1 MGLRR
6 KIQSL
11 FRLHRNVR
19 SGTKRALLFT
29 FSALTLLAF
38 SGQSQGADQENV
50 SAPRTDPVGDYLDA
64 IELAAGQGG
73 AYSAELGDL
82 YIGLGQSL
90 VRDGELEAARD
101 AFNLGVQNIRIN
113 SGLNSPQQT
122 NPLFSIADIE
132 FILDDWRA
140 AEDVLQ
146 SAFRI
151 NERNFGE
158 KHRDLLPVL
167 ERIYDWYAIRRPL
180 DSPDSDYED
189 MQRHLLWAERIA
201 EIREKELGLSDPQ
214 RVSM

>member
-1 MGLRR
+1 MGLRA

-11 FRLHRNVR
+11 FRLHRNSW
-19 SGTKRALLFT
+19 SGTKRALLFIL
-29 FSALTLLAF
+29 SAFTLLAF
-38 SGQSQGADQENV
+38 SGQSQGADQANV

-64 IELAAGQGG
+64 IDMAAGHGG

-90 VRDGELEAARD
+90 VKYGELEAARD

-113 SGLNSPQQT
+113 SGLNSPLQT

-146 SAFRI
+146 SAFLI
-151 NERNFGE
+151 NERNYGE

-167 ERIYDWYAIRRPL
+167 ERIYDWYADRRPL
-180 DSPDSDYED
+180 DSPDSDYHD
-189 MQRHLLWAERIA
+189 LQRHHEWAEKIA
-201 EIREKELGLSDPQ
+201 EIREQELG
-214 RVSM
+214 